1 MHADQTTK
9 TDSPLKRT
17 LLSLFPP
24 YLIGLIFFPIFVGVY
39 YNYRLVSPAE
49 PFIMLSLITFL
60 ILLRYLSGKNI
71 FYFLATVLVLINGF
85 IMLTHWIILKGPL
98 TSNSMYVVFNTN
110 YEEAGGFLNVN
121 SGYEFLLLLP
131 FIILFILS
139 LEYTFKY
146 PRIRGRKE
154 LYILSTVVLIIF
166 VFLTFRVNNGGFRK
180 GVPLLVRSSFFFYKD
195 ASGLKKL
202 KAQRKER
209 SDQITA
215 ELISPDTPQ
224 VFVLIEGE
232 STNRNHM
239 SLYGYHRDTNP
250 LLSKFDDLVVY
261 TDVVS
266 GYPSTWTSITAALTE
281 SNLENPVKSYNCFN
295 IMDVCRSSGV
305 RTYWLSNQSPLS
317 FFDNI
322 ITLMAEQTDKQEF
335 LNITRALELSDN
347 ELPSY
352 DSVLFDALHRAL
364 RDDAKQ
370 KLIVLHL
377 LGTHTAYHQ
386 RYPEEFNH
394 FSGSGKKEKIIAEY
408 DNAVRYNDFV
418 VDSLLKILRNY
429 SEEESI
435 ATAAIY
441 VSDHGENVYDD
452 ADYRGHYYT
461 DTLYNSI
468 LEIPY
473 LVWLSPEYQQSFPEK
488 SALVY
493 KNRNEPYITDDL
505 FHSLIDMLNI
515 QTSVMHEDRSIFSE
529 KYNNRRERRM
539 EDGRIYDHPEHKS
552 VATRDVSF

>member
-24 YLIGLIFFPIFVGVY
+24 YLIGLIFFPIFVGLY
-39 YNYRLVSPAE
+39 YNYRLVSPSD

-71 FYFLATVLVLINGF
+71 FYFLATILVLINGF

-322 ITLMAEQTDKQEF
+322 ITLMAEQTDK
-335 LNITRALELSDN
+335 
-347 ELPSY
+347 
-352 DSVLFDALHRAL
+352 
-364 RDDAKQ
+364 
-370 KLIVLHL
+370 
-377 LGTHTAYHQ
+377 
-386 RYPEEFNH
+386 
-394 FSGSGKKEKIIAEY
+394 
-408 DNAVRYNDFV
+408 
-418 VDSLLKILRNY
+418 
-429 SEEESI
+429 
-435 ATAAIY
+435 
-441 VSDHGENVYDD
+441 
-452 ADYRGHYYT
+452 
-461 DTLYNSI
+461 
-468 LEIPY
+468 
-473 LVWLSPEYQQSFPEK
+473 
-488 SALVY
+488 
-493 KNRNEPYITDDL
+493 
-505 FHSLIDMLNI
+505 
-515 QTSVMHEDRSIFSE
+515 
-529 KYNNRRERRM
+529 
-539 EDGRIYDHPEHKS
+539 
-552 VATRDVSF
+552 